1 MSTADTS
8 ANQKMG
14 TATTSLP
21 ETMPSVEPLQMSQ
34 IDMLKIAPTRD
45 ERLFLVLSI
54 FIGIISGLL
63 VVSFRIA
70 ISWVQ
75 ALTLGSAPQPGLLRL
90 IFVPV
95 IMGAVVAALVQ
106 LFFPAA
112 RGSGVNQ
119 TKAALYIYNGYISF
133 KTVIGKFITSALAL
147 GGGFSLG
154 PEDPSLQIGAG
165 VASVI
170 SRRLGMSRQ
179 RLRLFAPVGA
189 AAGLAAAF
197 NAPIA
202 AILFVIEE
210 VIGRW
215 SAAVLGSVV
224 LSAISSVVVARKFW
238 GSEPMFQIP
247 SITVTDSRE
256 LLAYAVLGVCGGLA
270 ASIFSH
276 ALGYLRPRLRNLPRW
291 TFFVQTPVAGLGVGL
306 IAFFGFP
313 QIMGPGYEVINQAMH
328 GQFTWKLLLVLA
340 LLKILATTISFSS
353 GTPGGMFAPTLFIGA
368 MLGASIGTFEKM
380 YYPNLHITVGAYAL
394 VGMGVLFAAFLRVPL
409 TSVFMV
415 LEVSGNYS
423 IILPVILANTIAYL
437 VSRSLQPHAIFEV
450 FTQQDGLDLPSMEE
464 QREEVVLHLEDAL
477 RPMSIPAIEASATLS
492 AAVAELDAKK
502 AEVFLVK
509 LPGNAWYSMTRAELG
524 NLLALSTPETV
535 VANVLKPDRVP
546 LLFPDLPLDS
556 ALPHLARWP
565 ILPIQNRA
573 RRGAIEGTV
582 TLADVLSRYQAN

>member
-1 MSTADTS
+1 
-8 ANQKMG
+8 
-14 TATTSLP
+14 
-21 ETMPSVEPLQMSQ
+21 MSQ

-70 ISWVQ
+70 INWVQ

-133 KTVIGKFITSALAL
+133 KTVIGKFITSALAV

-154 PEDPSLQIGAG
+154 PEDPALQIGAG

-197 NAPIA
+197 NAPIS

-224 LSAISSVVVARKFW
+224 LAAISSVVVARRILGIGADVPDSLDHGDGFARAAGLCRAGRDRRV
-238 GSEPMFQIP
+238 GSE
-247 SITVTDSRE
+247 
-256 LLAYAVLGVCGGLA
+256 
-270 ASIFSH
+270 
-276 ALGYLRPRLRNLPRW
+276 YL
-291 TFFVQTPVAGLGVGL
+291 FACAGLP
-306 IAFFGFP
+306 A
-313 QIMGPGYEVINQAMH
+313 A
-328 GQFTWKLLLVLA
+328 
-340 LLKILATTISFSS
+340 
-353 GTPGGMFAPTLFIGA
+353 APA
-368 MLGASIGTFEKM
+368 
-380 YYPNLHITVGAYAL
+380 
-394 VGMGVLFAAFLRVPL
+394 
-409 TSVFMV
+409 
-415 LEVSGNYS
+415 
-423 IILPVILANTIAYL
+423 
-437 VSRSLQPHAIFEV
+437 Q
-450 FTQQDGLDLPSMEE
+450 
-464 QREEVVLHLEDAL
+464 
-477 RPMSIPAIEASATLS
+477 SATLDLLC
-492 AAVAELDAKK
+492 AVAGRGTLCGAD
-502 AEVFLVK
+502 
-509 LPGNAWYSMTRAELG
+509 R
-524 NLLALSTPETV
+524 LLRLS
-535 VANVLKPDRVP
+535 AG
-546 LLFPDLPLDS
+546 
-556 ALPHLARWP
+556 HG
-565 ILPIQNRA
+565 
-573 RRGAIEGTV
+573 RG
-582 TLADVLSRYQAN
+582 L

>member
-170 SRRLGMSRQ
+170 S
-179 RLRLFAPVGA
+179 
-189 AAGLAAAF
+189 
-197 NAPIA
+197 
-202 AILFVIEE
+202 
-210 VIGRW
+210 
-215 SAAVLGSVV
+215 
-224 LSAISSVVVARKFW
+224 
-238 GSEPMFQIP
+238 
-247 SITVTDSRE
+247 
-256 LLAYAVLGVCGGLA
+256 
-270 ASIFSH
+270 
-276 ALGYLRPRLRNLPRW
+276 
-291 TFFVQTPVAGLGVGL
+291 
-306 IAFFGFP
+306 
-313 QIMGPGYEVINQAMH
+313 
-328 GQFTWKLLLVLA
+328 
-340 LLKILATTISFSS
+340 
-353 GTPGGMFAPTLFIGA
+353 
-368 MLGASIGTFEKM
+368 
-380 YYPNLHITVGAYAL
+380 
-394 VGMGVLFAAFLRVPL
+394 
-409 TSVFMV
+409 
-415 LEVSGNYS
+415 
-423 IILPVILANTIAYL
+423 
-437 VSRSLQPHAIFEV
+437 
-450 FTQQDGLDLPSMEE
+450 
-464 QREEVVLHLEDAL
+464 
-477 RPMSIPAIEASATLS
+477 
-492 AAVAELDAKK
+492 
-502 AEVFLVK
+502 
-509 LPGNAWYSMTRAELG
+509 
-524 NLLALSTPETV
+524 
-535 VANVLKPDRVP
+535 
-546 LLFPDLPLDS
+546 
-556 ALPHLARWP
+556 
-565 ILPIQNRA
+565 
-573 RRGAIEGTV
+573 
-582 TLADVLSRYQAN
+582 